1 MKNNTKQ
8 SYIAPALTVVQFA
21 VEQGFALTL
30 RVNVLNLEIDNPNL
44 ISNYNVVNDGSRDYS
59 NPINTSVDPNWQPS
73 NNFWNF

>member
-44 ISNYNVVNDGSRDYS
+44 ISNYNVVNDNERHFD
-59 NPINTSVDPNWQPS
+59 NPINPPS
-73 NNFWNF
+73 EGYNNNFWNY

>member
-1 MKNNTKQ
+1 MKNSTKQ

-44 ISNYNVVNDGSRDYS
+44 ISDYDVVNDGDRNFG
-59 NPINTSVDPNWQPS
+59 NPINPPS
-73 NNFWNF
+73 EGYNNNFWNY